1 MNKYHKDREDLYNE
15 VIHDYSEVEFFNISE
30 DEKQD
35 IISNIVDLI
44 ENYGPDVFKVIT
56 LLDYDINH
64 LLDYEYLE
72 TQMIN
77 HIQNTN

>member
-1 MNKYHKDREDLYNE
+1 MSLVKKYIEFKNMHKSVLAEKNTQK
-15 VIHDYSEVEFFNISE
+15 
-30 DEKQD
+30 KQD

-56 LLDYDINH
+56 LLDYDVNH